1 MRNKKGELRF
11 EVVLILVVACGVDLD
26 VSGVCV
32 ECLYYSVSHQLS
44 AVFVV
49 EHENKTDEKCNDN
62 NTQTNPSIC

>member
-32 ECLYYSVSHQLS
+32 E
-44 AVFVV
+44 
-49 EHENKTDEKCNDN
+49 N
-62 NTQTNPSIC
+62 